1 MGLNRTT
8 WYAQVPTHP
17 EQLPGPPSLPDIERT
32 SAMRASF
39 ATDFTRSFRMA
50 LLRCISTVTSVIE
63 SSLATLRTASSI
75 PAPCRSEDN
84 PRRPGGM
91 AGLSLLSRADRGLSQ
106 PTRRLSDGACDL
118 LQGLQTRVFVAGC
131 GPSLGESVGDDVVEF
146 RRNARKI
153 NRLFT
158 STTATARQIVSGG
171 FRGAKHL
178 ELESLPGLP
187 DS

>member
-1 MGLNRTT
+1 MRT
-8 WYAQVPTHP
+8 
-17 EQLPGPPSLPDIERT
+17 
-32 SAMRASF
+32 SF

-50 LLRCISTVTSVIE
+50 LLRCIFTVTSVIE

-91 AGLSLLSRADRGLSQ
+91 AELSLLSRADRGLPQ

-118 LQGLQTRVFVAGC
+118 LQAYKRELSLPDVAL
-131 GPSLGESVGDDVVEF
+131 PWEKSVGDDVVEF
-146 RRNARKI
+146 RRSARRVS
-153 NRLFT
+153 RLFA

-171 FRGAKHL
+171 FRWAKHL
-178 ELESLPGLP
+178 ELESLRGLP